1 MATEQHRIALGEFG
15 EQRHPSEE
23 PAEIAKKYDLDGPAA
38 KWANYI
44 DDSQI
49 FREYLQRLVNG
60 RDMHAIVTASSETGV
75 GKTTLAVS
83 LALLWDQ
90 HGWQAEKAAVADA
103 KRYSYLY
110 DNSPPGSVLI
120 LDEAEKAANS
130 RRAMSQGNVDVAD
143 AFAAKR
149 YLQVF
154 GILTAPSKSWVDKRL
169 GSSAADYWI
178 QAMEGESGGIK
189 GEAKVYRLKEQEHYE
204 TYYTERTETISWPI
218 LDDNKAFQELDVRKD
233 DKLSGNIESDY
244 VHRDEVEDIKDNF
257 WQKSRKRMRYDM
269 LEALDSFGMTK
280 ADMARVL
287 QAGEATESLTQQR
300 VGQIVNAD
308 SFEDAYST

>member
-1 MATEQHRIALGEFG
+1 MATTEREVDV
-15 EQRHPSEE
+15 E
-23 PAEIAKKYDLDGPAA
+23 PPHQVWPDFIR
-38 KWANYI
+38 
-44 DDSQI
+44 DSQL
-49 FREYLQRLVNG
+49 FREYAQRLVNG
-60 RDMHAIVTASSETGV
+60 RDMHVIVTASSETGV

-83 LALLWDQ
+83 LAILWDQ
-90 HGWQAEKAAVADA
+90 HGWNAEKAAVADA

-130 RRAMSQGNVDVAD
+130 RRSMSQGNVDVAD

-149 YLQVF
+149 YLQIF

-178 QAMEGESGGIK
+178 QALEGEAGGIK

-218 LDDNKAFQELDVRKD
+218 LDDNEAFQNLDERKGER
-233 DKLSGNIESDY
+233 LSGDVESQY
-244 VHRDEVEDIKDNF
+244 IHSDEVEEIKDNF

-269 LEALDSFGMTK
+269 LEAMDSFGMTK

-308 SFEDAYST
+308 SFEEVYST

>member
-1 MATEQHRIALGEFG
+1 MTELGIFG
-15 EQRHPSEE
+15 NADPTPRKPDIE
-23 PAEIAKKYDLDGPAA
+23 AEHLNLSGPAKLCA
-38 KWANYI
+38 EYI
-44 DDSQI
+44 DDSQL
-49 FREYLQRLVNG
+49 FRDYVERLTNG

-90 HGWQAEKAAVADA
+90 HGWTAEKAAVADA

-110 DNSPPGSVLI
+110 DDVPPGSVLI

-130 RRAMSQGNVDVAD
+130 RRSMSHANVDVAD

-154 GILTAPSKSWVDKRL
+154 GLLTAPSKSWVDKRL
-169 GSSAADYWI
+169 GESAADYWI
-178 QAMEGESGGIK
+178 QALEADGGGIK

-204 TYYTERTETISWPI
+204 TFYTERTETISWPI
-218 LDDNKAFQELDVRKD
+218 LDDNEAFQNLDERKD
-233 DKLSGNIESDY
+233 AKLSGSIQSDY
-244 VHRDEVEDIKDNF
+244 VHRDEVEDIKDNY

-269 LEALDSFGMTK
+269 LEAMDSFDVTK
-280 ADMARVL
+280 ADMARIL

-308 SFEDAYST
+308 SFDDVYST